1 MDETELIAAA
11 RLGDEDAFRE
21 LYQQHIAYVRAVGR
35 AVLRRNDVDDLCQ
48 DTFLLAFTR
57 LHSFEGNA
65 QFRTWITRIATNQ
78 CLVTLRNGR
87 RTPNCAGQPDEEM
100 NMDEVLD
107 RYLFASRDKNLEGVA
122 VRLDMEKLLS
132 MLTPSQRRVMEM
144 AYLEN
149 IPAQEIAEM
158 LGSTLKAVK
167 NKLSRGKRRIRN
179 LYK

>member
-1 MDETELIAAA
+1 
-11 RLGDEDAFRE
+11 
-21 LYQQHIAYVRAVGR
+21 
-35 AVLRRNDVDDLCQ
+35 
-48 DTFLLAFTR
+48 
-57 LHSFEGNA
+57 
-65 QFRTWITRIATNQ
+65 
-78 CLVTLRNGR
+78 
-87 RTPNCAGQPDEEM
+87 
-100 NMDEVLD
+100 MDEVLD

-132 MLTPSQRRVMEM
+132 MLTPSQRKVMEM

>member
-1 MDETELIAAA
+1 
-11 RLGDEDAFRE
+11 
-21 LYQQHIAYVRAVGR
+21 
-35 AVLRRNDVDDLCQ
+35 
-48 DTFLLAFTR
+48 
-57 LHSFEGNA
+57 
-65 QFRTWITRIATNQ
+65 
-78 CLVTLRNGR
+78 
-87 RTPNCAGQPDEEM
+87 
-100 NMDEVLD
+100 MDEVLD